1 MQATDPST
9 RPPATDAAEVL
20 PDDPYAVTRAAAS
33 GDVVAAD
40 PIDTLVTRQ
49 RWLRL
54 AIVTAPVAWLLA
66 WSINWS
72 VLVMNPASAAFAAPW
87 LVALALYAL
96 VTVQASAQVAWLTGL
111 HRSAGVGLA
120 CLALVPLVGLV
131 VMAVLHARANRVFE
145 RHGFATRWHGP
156 LF

>member
-1 MQATDPST
+1 MQATDT
-9 RPPATDAAEVL
+9 TTGTPPTHAAEAR

-33 GDVVAAD
+33 GEVVAAD

-54 AIVTAPVAWLLA
+54 AIATAPVAWLLA

-72 VLVMNPASAAFAAPW
+72 VLVVQPATAAFAAPW

-96 VTVQASAQVAWLTGL
+96 VTARASADVAGLTGL
-111 HRSAGVGLA
+111 HRSAGIGLA
-120 CLALVPLVGLV
+120 GLALVPVVGVV
-131 VMAVLHARANRVFE
+131 VMAILHARANRMFE
-145 RHGFATRWHGP
+145 RHGFTTRWHGP